1 MFKLVSSKHR
11 LLLFTLLLCGCANQ
25 PEKAD
30 QNPNQAKLNLPP
42 ATPQVIDSRVFVSVG
57 GYSAN
62 QVSGDYANYPA
73 LNQFID
79 SMVQKHGF
87 NRDYLNG
94 LFSNAKRKQW
104 TLDYLAKSDQHLKGK
119 PAQGGWSKYR
129 AQFLDD
135 KHINSGV
142 SFWQKY
148 QTTLQ
153 RASQQ
158 YGVPAEY
165 ILGIMAV
172 ETTFGGFVG
181 NHRVLDALTT
191 LGFDYQRRGEFFR
204 SELENFL
211 IMTRSEG
218 IDPGKPVGSF
228 AGAMGLGQFMPS
240 SFLKWAVDFNGDGR
254 RDLWN
259 PEDAIGSVA
268 NYFSQHGWQA
278 NQPVVS
284 ATRGTFSGVENLE
297 AGIESQ
303 YPLPTLTQAGIE
315 PAEPCRCDYPL
326 RLLLLRHHSHDQYLL
341 GHPNFYVITR
351 YNHSTHYAMAVHEL
365 AQAIKTKFSV
375 ISKS

>member
-30 QNPNQAKLNLPP
+30 QNPLRAKLNSPP
-42 ATPQVIDSRVFVSVG
+42 AAPQVIDSRVFVSVG

-62 QVSGDYANYPA
+62 QVSGDFANYPA

-228 AGAMGLGQFMPS
+228 AGAMGLGQFMPG

-254 RDLWN
+254 RDLWS

-297 AGIESQ
+297 AGIEPQ
-303 YPLPTLTQAGIE
+303 YPLSTLTQAGIE
-315 PAEPCRCDYPL
+315 PVEACRCDYPL

-365 AQAIKTKFSV
+365 AQAIKSKFSV